1 MRKPILMAALLL
13 VCVSS
18 FAAKPPLDH
27 SVYDGWKSVSGL
39 TVQNDGDWARWTVA
53 PQEGDVVLHLYNV
66 KTGKTY
72 DVERASQAKISE
84 DGKKLVYRIA
94 PKFQET
100 RQAKIDKKKP
110 NEMPKDSI
118 GILDLTTGKVETWPM
133 VKAMKTGD
141 KVRDFVAFQ
150 EAEKPAPKDAK
161 DKKGP
166 KEGAPKPEGGERPAP
181 GAVPGGPGMPG
192 PGMPPPGMPG
202 AAPGGPAPGAPGTP
216 GAKSNDNLY
225 VLNIRTG
232 AIDTIACV
240 ESYIFSKEGDKIA
253 YITKPD
259 KKDSLHVR
267 GVFLYDP
274 ATKAT
279 TEVITGD
286 KAATFKTL
294 SFNDDASRLA
304 FFGTLDTAKD
314 AKKQLSLYLSE
325 GGAAKELVARDAK
338 CLPKG
343 WKLGD
348 ARAAEFRDGFLTFGT
363 CPIPREKDTTLVD
376 FEQPKLDIWVWNDE
390 YIQPVQ
396 KNNLRRDQARTYLA
410 KVNYDGSG
418 FVQLADDEIQN
429 VTIGDKN
436 KQDFLIVTTDKPY
449 RVQRSWS
456 YAAHNDI
463 YKLSLKDGS
472 RELIM
477 KDAPFSNLSTSPDGA
492 YAVAFHAKENNWYL
506 YSLASGEFKEL
517 TSQLG
522 VTFWNEEDDHPAD
535 PGAWGRAVWSEDS
548 KFFWIPDQYDLWQFD
563 PTGAVAPFRVTEG
576 KGRETKTT
584 YAYTN
589 PYFDTEARGPFGGAT
604 VKTGKPF
611 WFTTFNHTTKERGYA
626 MKDATRK
633 KAKLQKMVEGPYNFS
648 NLAVSAGKKGD
659 AYIYTRGNFED
670 GNNVWKTADN
680 FKTQQQMSD
689 INPQQREYNW
699 GTVELVS
706 WTSEDGKPLEGLL
719 FKPEN
724 FDPAKKYPVMIYFYE
739 KNSET
744 LYNSR
749 VPAPS
754 ASTINIPYFVS
765 NEYVVFVP
773 DLVYTDGHP
782 GQSCL
787 KCLMPGCDM
796 LCQYPWI
803 DGDNM
808 AIQGQS
814 WGGYQ
819 VAYLITQ
826 TNRFKAAGAGAP
838 VSNMTSAYGGIR
850 WESGIA
856 RTGQY
861 EEGQSRIGKDLWSG
875 FDLYVENSPL
885 FHVPNV
891 TTPVLIMHND
901 ADGAVPWWQGIEFYN
916 GLRRR
921 GKQAWLLQYND
932 EAHNLRERRNRK
944 DLSIRLS
951 QFFDHFLKGAPMPV
965 WMSKGVP
972 ATLKGIDLGYGY
984 EDEIPD
990 QVRNDVEEV
999 RNDENQ

>member
-1 MRKPILMAALLL
+1 MKKLLL
-13 VCVSS
+13 LATVLLVSVS
-18 FAAKPPLDH
+18 TFAAKPPLDH

-72 DVERASQAKISE
+72 DVERALGAKISE
-84 DGKKLVYRIA
+84 DGKKVVFRIV

-110 NEMPKDSI
+110 NEMPKDSL
-118 GILDLTTGKVETWPM
+118 GILDLATGRIERYPM
-133 VKAMKTGD
+133 VKNVRISD
-141 KVRDFVAFQ
+141 KLNSFVAFQ
-150 EAEKPAPKDAK
+150 DADKPAPKPEP
-161 DKKGP
+161 KKP
-166 KEGAPKPEGGERPAP
+166 AVKEGEKPAQAPEKKPEPKKPEP
-181 GAVPGGPGMPG
+181 
-192 PGMPPPGMPG
+192 
-202 AAPGGPAPGAPGTP
+202 
-216 GAKSNDNLY
+216 KDNLY
-225 VLNIRTG
+225 VMNINTL

-240 ESYIFSKEGDKIA
+240 ESFIVSKAGDKVA

-259 KKDSLHVR
+259 KKDSVNVR
-267 GVFLYDP
+267 GVFVYDP
-274 ATKAT
+274 ATRAK
-279 TEVITGD
+279 TEVLTGE
-286 KAATFKTL
+286 KEATFKSLT
-294 SFNDDASRLA
+294 FNEDADRLA
-304 FFGTLDTAKD
+304 FFATLDTAKD
-314 AKKQLSLYLSE
+314 AKKSLDLYLYD
-325 GGAAKELVARDAK
+325 GAKATKAVAHDASV
-338 CLPKG
+338 LPKG

-348 ARAAEFRDGFLTFGT
+348 ASTVSFHDNFVTFGT
-363 CPIPREKDTTLVD
+363 CPIPREKDTTLVE
-376 FEQPKLDIWVWNDE
+376 FEQPKLDIWVWNDD
-390 YIQPVQ
+390 YIQTVQ
-396 KNNLRRDQARTYLA
+396 KNNLRRDLAKTYLA

-418 FVQLADDEIQN
+418 FVQLADEQIPN
-429 VTIGDKN
+429 VNIGDKN
-436 KQDFLIVTTDKPY
+436 KQDYLIVTTDKPY

-456 YAAHNDI
+456 YEAHSDI
-463 YKLSLKDGS
+463 YKMSLKDGK
-472 RELIM
+472 RELIC
-477 KDAPFSNLSTSPDGA
+477 KDAQFSNLSISPDGA
-492 YAVAFHAKENNWYL
+492 YAVGFQTKENNWYL
-506 YSLASGEFKEL
+506 YTLATGEFKEL

-535 PGAWGRAVWSEDS
+535 PGAWGRALWSEDS

-584 YAYTN
+584 YNYTN
-589 PYFDTEARGPFGGAT
+589 PYSDPDARGPMAMLGAGGI
-604 VKTGKPF
+604 KTDKPA
-611 WFTTFNHTTKERGYA
+611 WFTTFNHVTKERGYA
-626 MKDATRK
+626 MKDITKK
-633 KAKLQKMVEGPYNFS
+633 KAKLQKIYEGPYSFNS
-648 NLAVSAGKKGD
+648 LSVSAGKK
-659 AYIYTRGNFED
+659 ANTYLYTRGNFED
-670 GNNVWKTADN
+670 GNNVWMTADN
-680 FKTQQQMSD
+680 FKTQKQMSD
-689 INPQQREYNW
+689 INPQQRDYNW

-706 WTSEDGKPLEGLL
+706 WTSADGKPLEGLL

-724 FDPAKKYPVMIYFYE
+724 FDPKKKYPVMIYFYE

-754 ASTINIPYFVS
+754 ASTVNIPYFVS
-765 NEYVVFVP
+765 NEYLVFVP

-787 KCLMPGCDM
+787 KCLMPGVDM
-796 LCQYPWI
+796 LCEYPWV

-861 EEGQSRIGKDLWSG
+861 EEGQSRIGKNLWDG

-916 GLRRR
+916 GLRRM
-921 GKQAWLLQYND
+921 GKQAWMLQYND

-951 QFFDHFLKGAPMPV
+951 QFFDHFLKGAPMPI

-972 ATLKGIDLGYGY
+972 ATLKGIEYGYGY
-984 EDEIPD
+984 DED
-990 QVRNDVEEV
+990 
-999 RNDENQ
+999 

>member
-1 MRKPILMAALLL
+1 MKKTILFAAALLVTL
-13 VCVSS
+13 SA

-27 SVYDGWKSVSGL
+27 SVYDNWKSVSGL
-39 TVQNDGDWARWTVA
+39 AVQNDGDWARWTVA
-53 PQEGDVVLHLYNV
+53 PQEGDVVLHLYNT
-66 KTGKTY
+66 KTGKIY
-72 DVERASQAKISE
+72 DIPRASQAKISE
-84 DGKKLVYRIA
+84 DGTKVFFRI
-94 PKFQET
+94 PPTFQET

-110 NEMPKDSI
+110 NETPKDSI
-118 GILDLTTGKVETWPM
+118 GILDLASGKIDKFPM
-133 VKAMKTGD
+133 IKGFKTGD
-141 KVRDFVAFQ
+141 KLTGFVAFQ
-150 EAEKPAPKDAK
+150 EAEKPAPKD
-161 DKKGP
+161 KKGP
-166 KEGAPKPEGGERPAP
+166 KEGKTGAPKPEGGERPEMPAP
-181 GAVPGGPGMPG
+181 GAMPG
-192 PGMPPPGMPG
+192 PGMPPP
-202 AAPGGPAPGAPGTP
+202 PGAPGAMPGGAPNP
-216 GAKSNDNLY
+216 GAGPAAKTDNLY
-225 VLNIRTG
+225 VLNIKTL

-240 ESYIFSKEGDKIA
+240 ESYIFSKEGNKIA

-259 KKDSLHVR
+259 KKDSVHVR
-267 GVFLYDP
+267 GVYVYDP

-279 TEVITGD
+279 TEVITGE

-294 SFNDDASRLA
+294 SFNDKADRLA

-314 AKKQLSLYLSE
+314 AKKTLDLYLYDGAKAVKAVAHD
-325 GGAAKELVARDAK
+325 GGK
-338 CLPKG
+338 LPKG

-348 ARAAEFRDGFLTFGT
+348 ARGAEFHDNFVTFGT

-396 KNNLRRDQARTYLA
+396 KNNLRREQGRTYLA
-410 KVNYDGSG
+410 KVNFDGSG
-418 FVQLADDEIQN
+418 FVQLADEDIQE
-429 VTIGDKN
+429 VRVGDKN
-436 KQDFLIVTTDKPY
+436 KQDWVIVTTDKPY

-456 YAAHNDI
+456 YEPHNDI
-463 YKLSLKDGS
+463 YKISLKDGK
-472 RELIM
+472 RELIL
-477 KDAPFSNLSTSPDGA
+477 KDAPYSNVSYSPDGA
-492 YAVAFHAKENNWYL
+492 YVVAFHPKENNWYL
-506 YSLASGEFKEL
+506 YTLATGEFKEL
-517 TSQLG
+517 TSKLG
-522 VTFWNEEDDHPAD
+522 VTFWDEEDDHPAD
-535 PGAWGRAVWSEDS
+535 PGAWGRAIWSEDS

-576 KGRETKTT
+576 VGRETKTT
-584 YAYTN
+584 YSYTN
-589 PYFDTEARGPFGGAT
+589 PYSDPDARGPMMGFGGGE
-604 VKTGKPF
+604 VKTGKPA
-611 WFTTFNHTTKERGYA
+611 WFSTFNHVTKEHGYA
-626 MKDATRK
+626 MKDLTKK
-633 KAKLQKMVEGPYNFS
+633 KAKLQKMVEGPWSFGS
-648 NLAVSAGKKGD
+648 LAVSAGKKGNS
-659 AYIYTRGNFED
+659 YIYTRGNFED
-670 GNNVWKTADN
+670 GNNVWMTRDN

-689 INPQQREYNW
+689 VNPQQRDYNW

-724 FDPAKKYPVMIYFYE
+724 FDPNKKYPVMIYFYE

-754 ASTINIPYFVS
+754 ASTVNIPYFVS
-765 NEYVVFVP
+765 NEYIVFVP

-787 KCLMPGCDM
+787 KCLMPGVDM
-796 LCQYPWI
+796 LCEYPWV

-819 VAYLITQ
+819 VAYLIGQ

-861 EEGQSRIGKDLWSG
+861 EEGQSRIGKNLWEG

-885 FHVPNV
+885 FFVPNV

-916 GLRRR
+916 GLRRM
-921 GKQAWLLQYND
+921 GKQAWMLQYND

-972 ATLKGIDLGYGY
+972 ATLKGIELGYGY
-984 EDEIPD
+984 EDETPD
-990 QVRNDVEEV
+990 QVGGDNE
-999 RNDENQ
+999 

>member
-1 MRKPILMAALLL
+1 MKKSILLAAALLVSL
-13 VCVSS
+13 SS

-27 SVYDGWKSVSGL
+27 SVYDGWKSVSRL
-39 TVQNDGDWARWTVA
+39 LVENDGDWAQWTVA
-53 PQEGDVVLHLYNV
+53 PQEGDLVLHLYNV

-72 DVERASQAKISE
+72 DIERATLAKISA
-84 DGKKLVYRIA
+84 DASKVVFRIA

-110 NEMPKDSI
+110 AEMPKDSL
-118 GILDLTTGKVETWPM
+118 GILDLATGKIEKYPLM
-133 VKAMKTGD
+133 KSFKTGETLGD
-141 KVRDFVAFQ
+141 YVAFQ
-150 EAEKPAPKDAK
+150 EAEKPAPKPDPK
-161 DKKGP
+161 DKKV
-166 KEGAPKPEGGERPAP
+166 KEGEKQEKDAKKTAPKS
-181 GAVPGGPGMPG
+181 
-192 PGMPPPGMPG
+192 
-202 AAPGGPAPGAPGTP
+202 T
-216 GAKSNDNLY
+216 KDNLY
-225 VLNIRTG
+225 VLNIKTL
-232 AIDTIACV
+232 AVDTLECV
-240 ESYIFSKEGDKIA
+240 ESYIVSKKGDCIA
-253 YITKPD
+253 YVTKPD
-259 KKDSLHVR
+259 KKDSVNVR
-267 GVFLYDP
+267 GVFLYNP
-274 ATKAT
+274 VTKAVS
-279 TEVITGD
+279 EVLTGE
-286 KAATFKTL
+286 KEATFKSL
-294 SFNDDASRLA
+294 VFNDEANRLA

-314 AKKQLSLYLSE
+314 AKKSLDLYLYE
-325 GGAAKELVARDAK
+325 GGAARKILSHDSPK
-338 CLPKG
+338 LPKG
-343 WKLGD
+343 WKIGD
-348 ARAAEFRDGFLTFGT
+348 QLAVDFYKDFLTLGT

-396 KNNLRRDQARTYLA
+396 KNNLRREQNRTYLA
-410 KVNYDGSG
+410 KVNFDGSG
-418 FVQLADDEIQN
+418 FVQLADEQIPNVSIDE
-429 VTIGDKN
+429 KN
-436 KQDFLIVTTDKPY
+436 TQDYVIVTTDKPY

-456 YAAHNDI
+456 YAAHNDV
-463 YKLSLKDGS
+463 YKLSLKDGK
-472 RELIM
+472 RELIC
-477 KDAPFSNLSTSPDGA
+477 KDAPFSSWAISPDGA
-492 YAVAFHAKENNWYL
+492 YAVAFHPKENNWYL
-506 YSLASGEFKEL
+506 YSLATGQFKEL

-535 PGAWGRAVWSEDS
+535 PGAWGRAMWSDDS
-548 KFFWIPDQYDLWQFD
+548 RFFWIPDQYDLWQFD

-576 KGRETKTT
+576 VGRETKTT
-584 YAYTN
+584 YNYTS
-589 PYFDTEARGPFGGAT
+589 PYYDPEARGPFGGGT
-604 VKTGKPF
+604 IKTDKPVY
-611 WFTTFNHTTKERGYA
+611 FTTFNHLTKEHGFA
-626 MKDATRK
+626 VKDFGKK
-633 KAKLQKMVEGPYNFS
+633 KAKLQKLYEGPYSFGNM
-648 NLAVSAGKKGD
+648 AVSAGKKGRTLL
-659 AYIYTRGNFED
+659 YTRGCFED

-689 INPQQREYNW
+689 INPQQRDYNW
-699 GTVELVS
+699 GTAELVS
-706 WTSEDGKPLEGLL
+706 WTSADGKPLEGLL

-724 FDPAKKYPVMIYFYE
+724 FDASRKYPVMIYFYE
-739 KNSET
+739 RNSET

-765 NEYVVFVP
+765 NGYLVFVP

-787 KCLMPGCDM
+787 KCLMPGVDM
-796 LCQYPWI
+796 LCQYPWV

-861 EEGQSRIGKDLWSG
+861 EEGQSRIGKNLWEG

-916 GLRRR
+916 GLRRL
-921 GKQAWLLQYND
+921 GKQAWMLQYND

-972 ATLKGIDLGYGY
+972 ATLKGIDYGYGY
-984 EDEIPD
+984 
-990 QVRNDVEEV
+990 
-999 RNDENQ
+999 DENE

>member
-1 MRKPILMAALLL
+1 MKKCILFASALV
-13 VCVSS
+13 VCLSA

-27 SVYDGWKSVSGL
+27 SVYDNWKNVGRLSVE
-39 TVQNDGDWARWTVA
+39 NDGDWAQWTVS
-53 PQEGDVVLHLYNV
+53 PQEGDAVLHLYNT

-72 DVERASQAKISE
+72 DLDRASGARISK
-84 DGKKLVYRIA
+84 DGRKVVYRIA

-110 NEMPKDSI
+110 NEMPKDSL
-118 GILDLTTGKVETWPM
+118 GILDLVTGKIEKYPLL
-133 VKAMKTGD
+133 KGFKTG
-141 KVRDFVAFQ
+141 KTLGGFVAYQ
-150 EAEKPAPKDAK
+150 EAEKPAPKPA
-161 DKKGP
+161 P
-166 KEGAPKPEGGERPAP
+166 KEKKAPKDSTEIPAPKPAP
-181 GAVPGGPGMPG
+181 
-192 PGMPPPGMPG
+192 
-202 AAPGGPAPGAPGTP
+202 T
-216 GAKSNDNLY
+216 KDNLY
-225 VLNIRTG
+225 VVDINALTV
-232 AIDTIACV
+232 DTIACV
-240 ESYIFSKEGDKIA
+240 ESYIVSDDGKRLA
-253 YITKPD
+253 YITKPE

-274 ATKAT
+274 AARTT
-279 TEVITGD
+279 TEVLTGE
-286 KAATFKTL
+286 KEATFKTL
-294 SFNDDASRLA
+294 SFNEDGDRLA
-304 FFGTLDTAKD
+304 FFATLDTAKD
-314 AKKQLSLYLSE
+314 AKKSLDLYLYD
-325 GGAAKELVARDAK
+325 GVKAFQAVAHDANV
-338 CLPKG
+338 LPKG

-348 ARAAEFRDGFLTFGT
+348 ARAADFHDGYVTFGT
-363 CPIPREKDTTLVD
+363 CPIPREKDTTLVE

-396 KNNLRRDQARTYLA
+396 KNNLRREQGRTYLA

-418 FVQLADDEIQN
+418 FVQLADEDIPS
-429 VTIGDKN
+429 VSIGEKN
-436 KQDFLIVTTDKPY
+436 KQDYVIATTDKPY

-456 YAAHNDI
+456 YAAHSDI
-463 YKLSLKDGS
+463 YKVSLKDGS
-472 RELIM
+472 RELIL
-477 KDAPFSNLSTSPDGA
+477 KDAPYSNLAISPDGA
-492 YAVAFHAKENNWYL
+492 YAVGFHMKENNWYL
-506 YSLASGEFKEL
+506 YTLATGSFREL
-517 TSQLG
+517 TSELG
-522 VTFWNEEDDHPAD
+522 VTFWDEEDDHPSD
-535 PGAWGRAVWSEDS
+535 PGSWGRALWSEDS

-584 YAYTN
+584 YNYEN
-589 PYFDTEARGPFGGAT
+589 PYYDPDARPMAGPQI
-604 VKTGKPF
+604 KTDKPVF
-611 WFTTFNHTTKERGYA
+611 FSTFNHVTKENGFA
-626 MKDATRK
+626 LKDLGKK
-633 KAKLQKMVEGPYNFS
+633 KAKLQKLVEGPYTYG
-648 NLAVSAGKKGD
+648 NLAVSAGKKGNTL
-659 AYIYTRGNFED
+659 IYTRGNYED
-670 GNNVWKTADN
+670 GNNVWMTRDN

-689 INPQQREYNW
+689 INPQQRDYNW

-724 FDPAKKYPVMIYFYE
+724 FDPTKKYPVMIYFYE

-754 ASTINIPYFVS
+754 ASTVNIPYFVS
-765 NEYVVFVP
+765 NEYIVFVP

-787 KCLMPGCDM
+787 KCLMPGVDM
-796 LCQYPWI
+796 LCEYPWV

-861 EEGQSRIGKDLWSG
+861 EEGQSRIGKDLWDG

-916 GLRRR
+916 GLRRL
-921 GKQAWLLQYND
+921 GKQAWMLQYND

-984 EDEIPD
+984 EEA
-990 QVRNDVEEV
+990 E
-999 RNDENQ
+999 

>member
-1 MRKPILMAALLL
+1 MKKNLLMAFALFVTL
-13 VCVSS
+13 SA

-27 SVYDGWKSVSGL
+27 SVYDGWKSVSRL
-39 TVQNDGDWARWTVA
+39 VVENDGDWAQWTVA
-53 PQEGDVVLHLYNV
+53 PQEGDIVLHLYNV

-72 DVERASQAKISE
+72 DIERASQAKIT
-84 DGKKLVYRIA
+84 DDAKKLVFLIS
-94 PKFQET
+94 PKYQET
-100 RQAKIDKKKP
+100 RQARIDKKKP
-110 NEMPKDSI
+110 NEMPKDSL
-118 GILDLTTGKVETWPM
+118 GILDLASGKIEKYPMIKNHKMGETG
-133 VKAMKTGD
+133 GIY
-141 KVRDFVAFQ
+141 VAFQ
-150 EAEKPAPKDAK
+150 EEEKPAAK
-161 DKKGP
+161 ADP
-166 KEGAPKPEGGERPAP
+166 KEKEEGKDEKKAEAKP
-181 GAVPGGPGMPG
+181 
-192 PGMPPPGMPG
+192 
-202 AAPGGPAPGAPGTP
+202 
-216 GAKSNDNLY
+216 AKDNLY
-225 VLNIRTG
+225 VLNIRTLEM
-232 AIDTIACV
+232 DTLACV
-240 ESYIFSKEGDKIA
+240 ESYIVSKKGDCIA

-259 KKDSLHVR
+259 KKDSVNVR
-267 GVFLYDP
+267 GVYLYNP
-274 ATKAT
+274 ATKAVS
-279 TEVITGD
+279 EVITGE
-286 KAATFKTL
+286 KEATFKGL
-294 SFNDDASRLA
+294 VFSDEADRLA
-304 FFGTLDTAKD
+304 FFATLDTAKD
-314 AKKQLSLYLSE
+314 AKKNLDLWLYD
-325 GGAAKELVARDAK
+325 GKARKLIDHASSV
-338 CLPKG
+338 LPKG
-343 WKLGD
+343 WKIGD
-348 ARAAEFRDGFLTFGT
+348 NRNVEFHKNFLMLGT
-363 CPIPREKDTTLVD
+363 CPIPREKDTTLVE
-376 FEQPKLDIWVWNDE
+376 FEQAKLDIWVWNDD

-396 KNNLRRDQARTYLA
+396 KNNLRRDLAKTYTA

-418 FVQLADDEIQN
+418 FAQLADETIPK
-429 VTIGDKN
+429 VTVGEKN
-436 KQDFLIVTTDKPY
+436 MQDYLLVTSDKPY
-449 RVQRSWS
+449 RVQRSWNNEP
-456 YAAHNDI
+456 HNDL

-472 RELIM
+472 RELLA
-477 KDAPFSNLSTSPDGA
+477 KDVLYSNLSVSPDGA
-492 YAVAFHAKENNWYL
+492 YAVAFHPKENNWYL
-506 YSLASGEFKEL
+506 YTLATDEFREL

-535 PGAWGRAVWSEDS
+535 PGAWGRAMWSDDS

-563 PTGAVAPFRVTEG
+563 PTGAVAPFTVTEG
-576 KGRETKTT
+576 IGRQTKTT
-584 YAYTN
+584 YNYTN
-589 PYFDTEARGPFGGAT
+589 PYYDTEVRGMFGGGT
-604 VKTGKPF
+604 VKAEKPVF
-611 WFTTFNHTTKERGYA
+611 FTTFNHVTKEHGYA
-626 MKDATRK
+626 VKDLNKK
-633 KAKLQKMVEGPYNFS
+633 KAKLQKLYEGPYSFAS
-648 NLAVSAGKKGD
+648 LSVSEGKKGNTLL
-659 AYIYTRGNFED
+659 YTRGNFED
-670 GNNVWKTADN
+670 GTNVWMTADN
-680 FKTQQQMSD
+680 FKTQRQMSD
-689 INPQQREYNW
+689 INPQQRDYNW

-724 FDPAKKYPVMIYFYE
+724 FDPKKKYPMMIYFYE
-739 KNSET
+739 RNSET
-744 LYNSR
+744 LFNSR

-765 NEYVVFVP
+765 NEYLVFVP

-787 KCLMPGCDM
+787 KCLMPGVDM
-796 LCQYPWI
+796 LCQYPWV

-826 TNRFKAAGAGAP
+826 TNRFKAAGSGAP

-861 EEGQSRIGKDLWSG
+861 EQGQSRIGKDLWSG

-916 GLRRR
+916 GLRRC

-972 ATLKGIDLGYGY
+972 ATLKGIDYGFGY
-984 EDEIPD
+984 ENE
-990 QVRNDVEEV
+990 
-999 RNDENQ
+999 

>member
-1 MRKPILMAALLL
+1 MKKTILFAAALLL
-13 VCVSS
+13 TLSA

-27 SVYDGWKSVSGL
+27 SVYDAWKSVSGL
-39 TVQNDGDWARWTVA
+39 SVQNDGDWARWTVA
-53 PQEGDVVLHLYNV
+53 PQEGDLVLHLYNV

-72 DVERASQAKISE
+72 DLERATGARISE
-84 DGKKLVYRIA
+84 DGKKLVYRIT

-118 GILDLTTGKVETWPM
+118 GVLDLASGKIDKFPM
-133 VKAMKTGD
+133 VKGFKTGD
-141 KVRDFVAFQ
+141 KLTGFVAFQ
-150 EAEKPAPKDAK
+150 EAEKPAPKPD
-161 DKKGP
+161 P
-166 KEGAPKPEGGERPAP
+166 KEKKAPAKPGEKPEKLEKPD
-181 GAVPGGPGMPG
+181 
-192 PGMPPPGMPG
+192 
-202 AAPGGPAPGAPGTP
+202 
-216 GAKSNDNLY
+216 KSEKPEKPTKDNLY
-225 VLNIRTG
+225 ILNIYTN
-232 AIDTIACV
+232 AIDTIECV
-240 ESYIFSKEGDKIA
+240 ESYIVSKEGNKVA

-259 KKDSLHVR
+259 KKDSVHVR
-267 GVFLYDP
+267 GVFVYDP

-279 TEVITGD
+279 AEVITGE

-294 SFNDDASRLA
+294 SFSEKADRLA

-314 AKKQLSLYLSE
+314 AKKTLDLYLYDGAKAVKAVAHD
-325 GGAAKELVARDAK
+325 GGK
-338 CLPKG
+338 LPKG

-348 ARAAEFRDGFLTFGT
+348 ARGAEFHDSFVTFGT

-396 KNNLRRDQARTYLA
+396 KNNLRREQSRTYLA
-410 KVNYDGSG
+410 KVNFDGSG
-418 FVQLADDEIQN
+418 FVQLADENIQD
-429 VTIGDKN
+429 VRIGDKN
-436 KQDFLIVTTDKPY
+436 KQEWVIVTTDKPY

-463 YKLSLKDGS
+463 YKLSLKDGK
-472 RELIM
+472 RELIL
-477 KDAPFSNLSTSPDGA
+477 KDAPYSNVSISPDGA
-492 YAVAFHAKENNWYL
+492 YAAAFHPKENNWYL
-506 YSLASGEFKEL
+506 FTLATGEFKEL

-535 PGAWGRAVWSEDS
+535 PGAWGRAIWSEDS

-589 PYFDTEARGPFGGAT
+589 PYSDPEARGPMGFGAAE
-604 VKTGKPF
+604 VKTGKPA
-611 WFTTFNHTTKERGYA
+611 WFSTFNHVTKERGYA
-626 MKDATRK
+626 MKDLTK
-633 KAKLQKMVEGPYNFS
+633 KKTKLQKMVEGPWSFGS
-648 NLAVSAGKKGD
+648 LAVSAGKKGNT
-659 AYIYTRGNFED
+659 YIYTRGNFED
-670 GNNVWKTADN
+670 GNNVWMTRDN

-699 GTVELVS
+699 GTVELVN

-754 ASTINIPYFVS
+754 ASTVNIPYFVS
-765 NEYVVFVP
+765 NEYIVFVP

-787 KCLMPGCDM
+787 KCLMPGVDM
-796 LCQYPWI
+796 LCEYPWV

-819 VAYLITQ
+819 VAYLIGQ

-861 EEGQSRIGKDLWSG
+861 EEGQSRIGKNLWDG

-885 FHVPNV
+885 FFVPNV

-916 GLRRR
+916 GLRRM

-972 ATLKGIDLGYGY
+972 ATLKGIELGYGY
-984 EDEIPD
+984 EDE
-990 QVRNDVEEV
+990 Q
-999 RNDENQ
+999 

>member
-1 MRKPILMAALLL
+1 MMAAVL
-13 VCVSS
+13 VTISA

-27 SVYDGWKSVSGL
+27 SVYDGWKSVSRL
-39 TVQNDGDWARWTVA
+39 VVENDGDWAQWTVA
-53 PQEGDVVLHLYNV
+53 PQEGDLVLHLYNV

-72 DVERASQAKISE
+72 NIERASQAKLSK
-84 DGKKLVYRIA
+84 DATKVVFKIA

-110 NEMPKDSI
+110 AEMPKDSL
-118 GILDLTTGKVETWPM
+118 GILDLVTGKIEKFPLL
-133 VKAMKTGD
+133 KGFKTGEKTLGD
-141 KVRDFVAFQ
+141 YIAFQ
-150 EAEKPAPKDAK
+150 EAEKPAPK

-166 KEGAPKPEGGERPAP
+166 KEGAPKPEGGEKPEVPEVPA
-181 GAVPGGPGMPG
+181 AGMPG
-192 PGMPPPGMPG
+192 PGMPPP
-202 AAPGGPAPGAPGTP
+202 PGAPGSPGP
-216 GAKSNDNLY
+216 GAPAPGGKTASDNLY
-225 VLNIRTG
+225 VMNIKTL
-232 AIDTIACV
+232 AVDTIACV
-240 ESYIFSKEGDKIA
+240 ESYIVSKDGDRIA

-259 KKDSLHVR
+259 KKDSVHVR

-274 ATKAT
+274 AAKAAK
-279 TEVITGD
+279 EVLTGE
-286 KAATFKTL
+286 KAATFKGL
-294 SFNDDASRLA
+294 SFNDEGSRLA

-314 AKKQLSLYLSE
+314 AKKNLDLYLSD
-325 GGAAKELVARDAK
+325 GAAARKILAHDASV
-338 CLPKG
+338 LPKG

-348 ARAAEFRDGFLTFGT
+348 KRAVEFHKDYLTLGT
-363 CPIPREKDTTLVD
+363 CPIPREKDTTLVE
-376 FEQPKLDIWVWNDE
+376 FEQPKLDIWVWNDD

-396 KNNLRRDQARTYLA
+396 KNNLRREQDRTYLA
-410 KVNYDGSG
+410 KINYDGSG
-418 FVQLADDEIQN
+418 FVQLADEQIPEIRIDE
-429 VTIGDKN
+429 KN
-436 KQDFLIVTTDKPY
+436 AQDYLLVTTDKPY

-472 RELIM
+472 RQLVL
-477 KDAPFSNLSTSPDGA
+477 KDASFSNLSVSPDGA
-492 YAVAFHAKENNWYL
+492 YAVAFQTKENNWYL
-506 YSLASGEFKEL
+506 YTLATGEFRDL

-535 PGAWGRAVWSEDS
+535 PGAWGRAQWSEDS
-548 KFFWIPDQYDLWQFD
+548 KFCWIPDQYDIWQFD

-584 YAYTN
+584 YNYIN
-589 PYFDTEARGPFGGAT
+589 PYYDPEARGPFGGSGI
-604 VKTGKPF
+604 KTGKPVYF
-611 WFTTFNHTTKERGYA
+611 STFNHVTKEHGFA
-626 MKDATRK
+626 VKDLQKK
-633 KAKLQKMVEGPYNFS
+633 KAKLQVLFEGPYSFGTPV
-648 NLAVSAGKKGD
+648 LSAGKKGNTML
-659 AYIYTRGNFED
+659 YTRGNFED
-670 GNNVWKTADN
+670 GNNVWLTADN
-680 FKTQQQMSD
+680 FKTQKQMSD
-689 INPQQREYNW
+689 INPQQRDYNW

-706 WTSEDGKPLEGLL
+706 WTSQDGKPLEGLL
-719 FKPEN
+719 FKPEDFN
-724 FDPAKKYPVMIYFYE
+724 PAKKYPVMIYFYE

-754 ASTINIPYFVS
+754 ASTVNIPYFVS
-765 NEYVVFVP
+765 NGYIVFVP

-796 LCQYPWI
+796 LCEYPWV

-916 GLRRR
+916 GLRRC

-972 ATLKGIDLGYGY
+972 ATLKGIDLGYEY
-984 EDEIPD
+984 
-990 QVRNDVEEV
+990 
-999 RNDENQ
+999 DENE

>member
-1 MRKPILMAALLL
+1 MKKNLLMAFALFVTL
-13 VCVSS
+13 SA
-18 FAAKPPLDH
+18 FASKPPLDH
-27 SVYDGWKSVSGL
+27 SVYDGWKSVSRLVVENNGE
-39 TVQNDGDWARWTVA
+39 WAQWTVA

-72 DVERASQAKISE
+72 DIERASQAKISA
-84 DGKKLVYRIA
+84 DASKVVFRIA
-94 PKFQET
+94 PKYQET
-100 RQAKIDKKKP
+100 RQARIDKKKP
-110 NEMPKDSI
+110 NEMPKDTL
-118 GILDLTTGKVETWPM
+118 GILDLSTGKIEKYPLM
-133 VKAMKTGD
+133 KNFKTGETLGEY
-141 KVRDFVAFQ
+141 VAFQ
-150 EAEKPAPKDAK
+150 EADKPAAK
-161 DKKGP
+161 PDP
-166 KEGAPKPEGGERPAP
+166 KEKKEQEKAPEAKP
-181 GAVPGGPGMPG
+181 
-192 PGMPPPGMPG
+192 
-202 AAPGGPAPGAPGTP
+202 T
-216 GAKSNDNLY
+216 KDNLY
-225 VLNIRTG
+225 VLNIKTL
-232 AIDTIACV
+232 AVDTLACV
-240 ESYIFSKEGDKIA
+240 ESYIFSKKGDRIA
-253 YITKPD
+253 YITKPE
-259 KKDSLHVR
+259 KKDSLNVR

-274 ATKAT
+274 AAKAVN
-279 TEVITGD
+279 EVLKGE
-286 KAATFKTL
+286 KEATFKGL
-294 SFNDDASRLA
+294 VFNEEADRLA
-304 FFGTLDTAKD
+304 FFATLDTAKD
-314 AKKQLSLYLSE
+314 AKKNLDLWMYD
-325 GGAAKELVARDAK
+325 GTARKLIDHTSSV
-338 CLPKG
+338 LPKG
-343 WKLGD
+343 WKIGD
-348 ARAAEFRDGFLTFGT
+348 NRNVEFHKNFLLLGT
-363 CPIPREKDTTLVD
+363 CPIPREKDTTLVE
-376 FEQPKLDIWVWNDE
+376 FEQPKLDIWVWNDD
-390 YIQPVQ
+390 YIQTVQ
-396 KNNLRRDQARTYLA
+396 KNNLRRDLAKTYTA

-418 FVQLADDEIQN
+418 FAQLADEQIPN
-429 VTIGDKN
+429 VTVGEKN
-436 KQDFLIVTTDKPY
+436 MQDYLLVTSDKPY

-456 YAAHNDI
+456 YESHNDL

-472 RELIM
+472 RELIA
-477 KDAPFSNLSTSPDGA
+477 KDVLYSNLSVSPDGA
-492 YAVAFHAKENNWYL
+492 YAVAFQPKENNWYL
-506 YSLASGEFKEL
+506 YTLATGEFREL

-535 PGAWGRAVWSEDS
+535 PGAWGRAQWSEDS

-576 KGRETKTT
+576 VGRETKTT
-584 YAYTN
+584 YSYTN
-589 PYFDTEARGPFGGAT
+589 PYNEPDIRSMFGGA
-604 VKTGKPF
+604 VKTDKPVYF
-611 WFTTFNHTTKERGYA
+611 STFNHVTKQRGYA
-626 MKDATRK
+626 VKDLSKK
-633 KAKLQKMVEGPYNFS
+633 KAKLERLYEGPYSFGS
-648 NLAVSAGKKGD
+648 LAISEGKKGNTLL
-659 AYIYTRGNFED
+659 YTRGNFED
-670 GNNVWKTADN
+670 GTNVWMTSDN
-680 FKTQQQMSD
+680 FKTQRQMSD

-699 GTVELVS
+699 GTVELVN

-724 FDPAKKYPVMIYFYE
+724 FDPKKKYPMMIYFYE
-739 KNSET
+739 RNSET

-765 NEYVVFVP
+765 NEYLVFVP

-787 KCLMPGCDM
+787 KCLMPGVDM
-796 LCQYPWI
+796 LCRNPWV

-861 EEGQSRIGKDLWSG
+861 EEGQSRIGQDLWKG

-916 GLRRR
+916 GLRRC
-921 GKQAWLLQYND
+921 GKQAWMLQYND

-972 ATLKGIDLGYGY
+972 ATLKGIDYGYGY
-984 EDEIPD
+984 ENE
-990 QVRNDVEEV
+990 
-999 RNDENQ
+999 

>member
-1 MRKPILMAALLL
+1 MKKSILLLAALLVTL
-13 VCVSS
+13 SA

-27 SVYDGWKSVSGL
+27 SVYDGWKSVSRL
-39 TVQNDGDWARWTVA
+39 LVENDGDWAQWTVA
-53 PQEGDVVLHLYNV
+53 PQEGDLVLHLYNV

-72 DVERASQAKISE
+72 DIERASQAKLSA
-84 DGKKLVYRIA
+84 DASKVVFKIA

-110 NEMPKDSI
+110 NEMPKDTL
-118 GILDLTTGKVETWPM
+118 GILDLATGKIEKYPM
-133 VKAMKTGD
+133 LKSFKVGKDLGD
-141 KVRDFVAFQ
+141 YVAFQ
-150 EAEKPAPKDAK
+150 EAEKPAPKPEPKAEKKPAK
-161 DKKGP
+161 
-166 KEGAPKPEGGERPAP
+166 KPEP
-181 GAVPGGPGMPG
+181 
-192 PGMPPPGMPG
+192 
-202 AAPGGPAPGAPGTP
+202 
-216 GAKSNDNLY
+216 KDNLY
-225 VLNIRTG
+225 VLNIKTL
-232 AIDTIACV
+232 AVDTIACV
-240 ESYIFSKEGDKIA
+240 ESFAVADKGDRIA

-259 KKDSLHVR
+259 KKDSVNVR
-267 GVFLYDP
+267 GVFLYNP
-274 ATKAT
+274 VTKST
-279 TEVITGD
+279 TELLKGE
-286 KAATFKTL
+286 KEATFKTL
-294 SFNDDASRLA
+294 AFNKEGDRLA

-314 AKKQLSLYLSE
+314 AKKNLDLYAWDGVSVKKVLAHDS
-325 GGAAKELVARDAK
+325 AK
-338 CLPKG
+338 LPKG
-343 WKLGD
+343 WKIGD
-348 ARAAEFRDGFLTFGT
+348 QRAVDFHDGYMTLGT
-363 CPIPREKDTTLVD
+363 CPIPREKDTTLVE

-396 KNNLRRDQARTYLA
+396 KLNLRRDQNRTYLA
-410 KVNYDGSG
+410 KVDYDGRN
-418 FVQLADDEIQN
+418 FVQLADEDIPNVMIDE
-429 VTIGDKN
+429 KN
-436 KQDFLIVTTDKPY
+436 HQDYLIVTTDKPY

-456 YAAHNDI
+456 YEAHSDI

-472 RELIM
+472 RQLLF
-477 KDAPFSNLSTSPDGA
+477 KDAQFSNLSVSPDGA
-492 YAVAFHAKENNWYL
+492 YAVGFQTKENNWYL
-506 YSLASGEFKEL
+506 LTLATGELKEL

-535 PGAWGRAVWSEDS
+535 PGAWGRAMWSEDS

-576 KGRETKTT
+576 KGREAKTT
-584 YAYTN
+584 YNYAS
-589 PYFDTEARGPFGGAT
+589 PYYDPDARGPFGGGT
-604 VKTGKPF
+604 IKTDKPVY
-611 WFTTFNHTTKERGYA
+611 FTTFNHVTKEHGYA
-626 MKDATRK
+626 VKDLNKK
-633 KAKLQKMVEGPYNFS
+633 KAKLQKLYEGPYSFN
-648 NLAVSAGKKGD
+648 NLAVSAGKKGNTLL
-659 AYIYTRGNFED
+659 YTRGNFED

-689 INPQQREYNW
+689 INPQQRDYNW
-699 GTVELVS
+699 GTVELVN
-706 WTSEDGKPLEGLL
+706 WTSQDGKPLEGLL
-719 FKPEN
+719 FKPED

-754 ASTINIPYFVS
+754 ASTVNIPYFVS
-765 NEYVVFVP
+765 NGYLVFVP

-796 LCQYPWI
+796 LCEYPWV

-916 GLRRR
+916 GLRRC

-972 ATLKGIDLGYGY
+972 ATLKGIDYGYGY
-984 EDEIPD
+984 DED
-990 QVRNDVEEV
+990 
-999 RNDENQ
+999 

>member
-1 MRKPILMAALLL
+1 MKKILSLTIALM
-13 VCVSS
+13 VTFSA

-27 SVYDGWKSVSGL
+27 SVYDNWKSVSGL
-39 TVQNDGDWARWTVA
+39 SVQNDGEWARWTVA
-53 PQEGDVVLHLYNV
+53 PQEGDLVLHLYNT

-72 DVERASQAKISE
+72 DIERASQAKISE
-84 DGKKLVYRIA
+84 DGKILVYKIA

-110 NEMPKDSI
+110 NEMPKDSL
-118 GILDLTTGKVETWPM
+118 GILDLATGKIDKYPM
-133 VKAMKTGD
+133 VKAFKTGD
-141 KVRDFVAFQ
+141 KLNGFVAFQ
-150 EAEKPAPKDAK
+150 EAEKPAPKPD
-161 DKKGP
+161 P
-166 KEGAPKPEGGERPAP
+166 KEKKAPPKPGEKPEP
-181 GAVPGGPGMPG
+181 PVKPDEDGLQG
-192 PGMPPPGMPG
+192 PPPGMPG
-202 AAPGGPAPGAPGTP
+202 APSAPAGGT
-216 GAKSNDNLY
+216 KENLY
-225 VLNIRTG
+225 VLNINTLT
-232 AIDTIACV
+232 IDTIACV
-240 ESYIFSKEGDKIA
+240 ESYIVSKEGNKIA

-259 KKDSLHVR
+259 KKDSVNVR
-267 GVFLYDP
+267 GVFVYDP

-279 TEVITGD
+279 TEVLTGE

-294 SFNDDASRLA
+294 TFNDEATRLA
-304 FFGTLDTAKD
+304 FFATLDTAKD
-314 AKKQLSLYLSE
+314 AKKNLDLYLYD
-325 GGAAKELVARDAK
+325 GAKASKAVAHDGSV
-338 CLPKG
+338 LPRG

-348 ARAAEFRDGFLTFGT
+348 AAAVRFFDDFVTFGT
-363 CPIPREKDTTLVD
+363 CPIPREKDTTLVE
-376 FEQPKLDIWVWNDE
+376 FEQPKLDIWKWDDD
-390 YIQPVQ
+390 YIQTVQ
-396 KNNLRRDQARTYLA
+396 KNNLRRDLAKTYLA

-418 FVQLADDEIQN
+418 FVQLADEQIPN
-429 VTIGDKN
+429 VAIGDKN
-436 KQDFLIVTTDKPY
+436 KQDYLLVTTDKPY

-456 YAAHNDI
+456 YEAHNDI

-472 RELIM
+472 RELVL
-477 KDAPFSNLSTSPDGA
+477 KDAQFSNLALSPDGA
-492 YAVAFHAKENNWYL
+492 YAVAFQTKENNWYL
-506 YSLASGEFKEL
+506 YTLATGEFKEL

-576 KGRETKTT
+576 TGRATQTT
-584 YAYTN
+584 YAYAN
-589 PYFDTEARGPFGGAT
+589 PYFDPDARGPMGFGGGE
-604 VKTGKPF
+604 VKAGKPA
-611 WFTTFNHTTKERGYA
+611 WFTTFNHVTKERGFA
-626 MKDATRK
+626 MKDITKK
-633 KAKLQKMVEGPYNFS
+633 KAKLTRMVEGPYNYAG
-648 NLAVSAGKKGD
+648 LAVSAGKKGNTL
-659 AYIYTRGNFED
+659 IYTRGNFED
-670 GNNVWKTADN
+670 GNNVWLTRDN

-706 WTSEDGKPLEGLL
+706 WKSEDGKPLEGLL

-765 NEYVVFVP
+765 NEYIVFVP

-796 LCQYPWI
+796 LCEYPWI

-916 GLRRR
+916 GLRRM

-972 ATLKGIDLGYGY
+972 ATLKGIDLGYEY
-984 EDEIPD
+984 ETPD
-990 QVRNDVEEV
+990 QVGG
-999 RNDENQ
+999 DE

>member
-1 MRKPILMAALLL
+1 MKKTILFAAAML
-13 VCVSS
+13 VTLSA

-27 SVYDGWKSVSGL
+27 SVYDAWKSVSGL
-39 TVQNDGDWARWTVA
+39 SVQNDGDWARWTVA
-53 PQEGDVVLHLYNV
+53 PQEGDLVLHLYNV

-72 DVERASQAKISE
+72 DLERATGARISE
-84 DGKKLVYRIA
+84 DGKKLVYRIT

-110 NEMPKDSI
+110 NEMPKDSL
-118 GILDLTTGKVETWPM
+118 GVLDLASGKIDKFPM
-133 VKAMKTGD
+133 VKGFKTGD
-141 KVRDFVAFQ
+141 KLTGFVAFQ
-150 EAEKPAPKDAK
+150 EAEKPAPKPD
-161 DKKGP
+161 P
-166 KEGAPKPEGGERPAP
+166 KEKKAPEKSGEKPEKPEKPEKSEKPEKPAPKP
-181 GAVPGGPGMPG
+181 
-192 PGMPPPGMPG
+192 
-202 AAPGGPAPGAPGTP
+202 T
-216 GAKSNDNLY
+216 KDNLY
-225 VLNIRTG
+225 ILNIYTN
-232 AIDTIACV
+232 AIDTIECV
-240 ESYIFSKEGDKIA
+240 ESFIVSKEGNKVA

-259 KKDSLHVR
+259 KKDSVHVR
-267 GVFLYDP
+267 GVFVYDP

-279 TEVITGD
+279 TEVMTGE
-286 KAATFKTL
+286 KAATFKSL
-294 SFNDDASRLA
+294 SFNDKADRLA
-304 FFGTLDTAKD
+304 FFATLDTAKD
-314 AKKQLSLYLSE
+314 AKKTLDLYLYDGAKAVKAVAHD
-325 GGAAKELVARDAK
+325 GGV
-338 CLPKG
+338 LPKG

-348 ARAAEFRDGFLTFGT
+348 ARGAEFHDGFVTFGT

-396 KNNLRRDQARTYLA
+396 KNNLRREQSRTYLA
-410 KVNYDGSG
+410 KVNFDGSG
-418 FVQLADDEIQN
+418 FVQLADEVIQN
-429 VTIGDKN
+429 VAVGDKN
-436 KQDFLIVTTDKPY
+436 KQDYLIVTTDKPY

-472 RELIM
+472 RELIC
-477 KDAPFSNLSTSPDGA
+477 KDAPFSNLSISPDGA
-492 YAVAFHAKENNWYL
+492 YAVGFHSKENNWYL
-506 YSLASGEFKEL
+506 YTLATGEFKEL
-517 TSQLG
+517 TSRLG

-535 PGAWGRAVWSEDS
+535 PGAWGRAIWAEDA

-576 KGRETKTT
+576 KGRETRTT
-584 YAYTN
+584 YNYAN
-589 PYFDTEARGPFGGAT
+589 PYSDPEARGPMGFGAAE
-604 VKTGKPF
+604 VKTGKPA
-611 WFTTFNHTTKERGYA
+611 WFTTFNHVTKERGYA
-626 MKDATRK
+626 MKDITKK

-648 NLAVSAGKKGD
+648 GLAVSAGKKGN

-670 GNNVWKTADN
+670 GNNVWMTRDN

-689 INPQQREYNW
+689 INPQQRDFNW

-765 NEYVVFVP
+765 NEYIVFVP

-796 LCQYPWI
+796 LCEFPWV

-819 VAYLITQ
+819 VAYLIGQ

-861 EEGQSRIGKDLWSG
+861 EEGQSRIGKNLWDG

-885 FHVPNV
+885 FFVPNV

-916 GLRRR
+916 GLRRM
-921 GKQAWLLQYND
+921 GKQAWMLQYND

-972 ATLKGIDLGYGY
+972 ATLKGIELGYGY
-984 EDEIPD
+984 EDE
-990 QVRNDVEEV
+990 Q
-999 RNDENQ
+999 

>member
-1 MRKPILMAALLL
+1 MKKTFLLAAALLVS
-13 VCVSS
+13 VCS

-53 PQEGDVVLHLYNV
+53 PQEGDIVLHLYNV

-72 DVERASQAKISE
+72 DIERASQAKISE
-84 DGKKLVYRIA
+84 DGTKVVFKIA

-110 NEMPKDSI
+110 NETPKDTL
-118 GILDLTTGKVETWPM
+118 GILDLATGKIEKYPFL
-133 VKAMKTGD
+133 KSFKLGD
-141 KVRDFVAFQ
+141 KLGDYVAYQ
-150 EAEKPAPKDAK
+150 EAEKPAPKD
-161 DKKGP
+161 KKKSEKGQP
-166 KEGAPKPEGGERPAP
+166 KEGEKPEGAPEKPEMQGPPA
-181 GAVPGGPGMPG
+181 GMPG
-192 PGMPPPGMPG
+192 PGMPPP
-202 AAPGGPAPGAPGTP
+202 PGGPGAPGMP
-216 GAKSNDNLY
+216 GRPDGAGPDANATKENLY
-225 VLNIRTG
+225 VLNTKTL
-232 AIDTIACV
+232 AVDTIPCV
-240 ESYIFSKEGDKIA
+240 ESFIVSKEGDRIA

-259 KKDSLHVR
+259 KKDSVNVR
-267 GVFLYDP
+267 GVFVYDP
-274 ATKAT
+274 ATRNKT
-279 TEVITGD
+279 DVLTGE
-286 KAATFKTL
+286 KQATFKGL
-294 SFNDDASRLA
+294 AFSDKADKLA
-304 FFGTLDTAKD
+304 FFATLDTAKD
-314 AKKQLSLYLSE
+314 TKKTLDLWLYNGSSAKKV
-325 GGAAKELVARDAK
+325 VAHDGKA
-338 CLPKG
+338 LPKG

-348 ARAAEFRDGFLTFGT
+348 AAAVRFFDDFVTFGT
-363 CPIPREKDTTLVD
+363 CPIPREKDTTLVE
-376 FEQPKLDIWVWNDE
+376 FEQPKLDIWKWDDD
-390 YIQPVQ
+390 YIQTVQ
-396 KNNLRRDQARTYLA
+396 KNNLRRDLAKTYLA
-410 KVNYDGSG
+410 KVNFDGSG
-418 FVQLADDEIQN
+418 FVQLADEEIPN
-429 VTIGDKN
+429 VVIGDKN
-436 KQDFLIVTTDKPY
+436 TQDYLVVTSDKPY

-472 RELIM
+472 RELIL
-477 KDAPFSNLSTSPDGA
+477 KDAPFSNLSVSPDGA
-492 YAVAFHAKENNWYL
+492 YAVAFHSKENNWYL
-506 YSLASGEFKEL
+506 YTLATGAFKDL

-522 VTFWNEEDDHPAD
+522 VTFWNEDDDHPAD
-535 PGAWGRAVWSEDS
+535 PGSWGRAVWSEDS
-548 KFFWIPDQYDLWQFD
+548 KFVWIPDQYDLWQFD

-576 KGRETKTT
+576 VGRETKTT
-584 YAYTN
+584 YNYTN
-589 PYFDTEARGPFGGAT
+589 PYFDPDARGPIGGFGGGDI
-604 VKTGKPF
+604 KTGKPA

-626 MKDATRK
+626 MKDLTRK
-633 KAKLQKMVEGPYNFS
+633 KAKLQKVYEGPYSFGS
-648 NLAVSAGKKGD
+648 LAVSKGKKGD
-659 AYIYTRGNFED
+659 ALLYTRGNFED
-670 GNNVWKTADN
+670 GNNVWMTRDN

-689 INPQQREYNW
+689 INPQQRDYNW

-706 WTSEDGKPLEGLL
+706 WKSEDGKPLEGLL

-724 FDPAKKYPVMIYFYE
+724 FDPSKKYPVMIYFYE

-754 ASTINIPYFVS
+754 ASTVNIPYFVS
-765 NEYVVFVP
+765 NEYIVFVP

-796 LCQYPWI
+796 LCEYPWV

-861 EEGQSRIGKDLWSG
+861 EEGQSRIGKNLWEG

-916 GLRRR
+916 GLRRM
-921 GKQAWLLQYND
+921 GKQAWMLQYND

-951 QFFDHFLKGAPMPV
+951 QFFDHFLKGAPMPI

-972 ATLKGIDLGYGY
+972 ATLKGIELGYGY
-984 EDEIPD
+984 EDE
-990 QVRNDVEEV
+990 NE
-999 RNDENQ
+999 

>member
-1 MRKPILMAALLL
+1 MKRTTLLAIALLVTL
-13 VCVSS
+13 DA

-39 TVQNDGDWARWTVA
+39 SVQNDGDWARWTVA

-84 DGKKLVYRIA
+84 DGSKVVFKLA

-110 NEMPKDSI
+110 AEMPKDSL
-118 GILDLTTGKVETWPM
+118 GILDLATGQIEKYPLL
-133 VKAMKTGD
+133 KSFKTGD
-141 KVRDFVAFQ
+141 KLNGFVAFQ
-150 EAEKPAPKDAK
+150 EAEKPAPKGE
-161 DKKGP
+161 KKEP
-166 KEGAPKPEGGERPAP
+166 KED
-181 GAVPGGPGMPG
+181 M
-192 PGMPPPGMPG
+192 
-202 AAPGGPAPGAPGTP
+202 
-216 GAKSNDNLY
+216 Y
-225 VLNIRTG
+225 VLNIHTL

-240 ESYIFSKEGDKIA
+240 ESFIFSKEGDRIA

-274 ATKAT
+274 AAKTT
-279 TEVITGD
+279 TEVLTGE
-286 KAATFKTL
+286 KEATFKSL
-294 SFNDDASRLA
+294 SFNEEASRLA
-304 FFGTLDTAKD
+304 FFGTLDTTKD
-314 AKKQLSLYLSE
+314 AKKNLDLWLYD
-325 GGAAKELVARDAK
+325 GAGAKKLVAHDAGV
-338 CLPKG
+338 LPEG

-348 ARAAEFRDGFLTFGT
+348 ARAAELRDGYLTFGT
-363 CPIPREKDTTLVD
+363 CPIPPEKDTTLVD
-376 FEQPKLDIWVWNDE
+376 FEQPKLDIWVWNED

-396 KNNLRRDQARTYLA
+396 KVNLKRDQGRTYLA

-418 FVQLADDEIQN
+418 FVQLADEEIPN
-429 VTIGDKN
+429 VMIDKKN
-436 KQDFLIVTTDKPY
+436 TQDWILVTSDKPY
-449 RVQRSWS
+449 HVRQSWDRSACTDV
-456 YAAHNDI
+456 YRI
-463 YKLSLKDGS
+463 SLKDGR
-472 RELIM
+472 RELVLRE
-477 KDAPFSNLSTSPDGA
+477 APYSGLSLSPDGA

-506 YSLASGEFKEL
+506 YTLATGEFKEL

-522 VTFWNEEDDHPAD
+522 VTFWNEDDDHPSD
-535 PGAWGRAVWSEDS
+535 PGPWGRASWSEDS
-548 KFFWIPDQYDLWQFD
+548 RFFWIPDQYDIWQFD

-576 KGRETKTT
+576 TGRATKTT
-584 YAYTN
+584 YNYVN
-589 PYFDTEARGPFGGAT
+589 PYFDPDARGPMGPFGGGT
-604 VKTGKPF
+604 VKSDKPY
-611 WFTTFNHTTKERGYA
+611 WFTTFNNTTKERGFA
-626 MKDATRK
+626 MKDATKK
-633 KAKLQKMVEGPYNFS
+633 KARLQKMVEGPYNYTG
-648 NLAVSAGKKGD
+648 LAVSSGKKGGLL
-659 AYIYTRGNFED
+659 YTRGNFED
-670 GNNVWKTADN
+670 GNNVWMTKDG
-680 FKTQQQMSD
+680 FKSQQQLSD
-689 INPQQREYNW
+689 INPQQRDYNW
-699 GTVELVS
+699 GTVELVN
-706 WTSEDGKPLEGLL
+706 WNTDEGRRLEGLL
-719 FKPEN
+719 FKPED

-744 LYNSR
+744 LYNPR

-765 NEYVVFVP
+765 NGYLVFVP

-796 LCQYPWI
+796 LCAYPWV

-850 WESGIA
+850 WESGVA
-856 RTGQY
+856 RTFQY
-861 EEGQSRIGKDLWSG
+861 EQGQSRIGDDLWDG

-885 FHVPNV
+885 FFVPNV

-901 ADGAVPWWQGIEFYN
+901 ADGAVPWWQGIEFFN
-916 GLRRR
+916 GLRRL

-984 EDEIPD
+984 EDSID
-990 QVRNDVEEV
+990 N
-999 RNDENQ
+999 N

>member
-1 MRKPILMAALLL
+1 MKKIMLL
-13 VCVSS
+13 VFALAVTTGA

-39 TVQNDGDWARWTVA
+39 AVQNDGEWARWTVA

-72 DVERASQAKISE
+72 DIDRASQAKISE
-84 DGKKLVYRIA
+84 DGTKVVFKIA

-100 RQAKIDKKKP
+100 RKARIDKKKP
-110 NEMPKDSI
+110 NEMPKDSL
-118 GILDLTTGKVETWPM
+118 GILDLATGHIEKYPLL
-133 VKAMKTGD
+133 KAFKSGD
-141 KVRDFVAFQ
+141 KLGDFVAFQ
-150 EAEKPAPKDAK
+150 EAEKPAPKPDPK
-161 DKKGP
+161 DKKKP
-166 KEGAPKPEGGERPAP
+166 KEGEKPEGKPEGAPGGAAPKP
-181 GAVPGGPGMPG
+181 GAG
-192 PGMPPPGMPG
+192 
-202 AAPGGPAPGAPGTP
+202 
-216 GAKSNDNLY
+216 NDNLY
-225 VLNIRTG
+225 VLNIKTL
-232 AIDTIACV
+232 AVDTLECV
-240 ESYIFSKEGDKIA
+240 ESYIFSKEGDRLA

-259 KKDSLHVR
+259 KKDSVHVR

-274 ATKAT
+274 AKKAT
-279 TEVITGD
+279 TEVLTGE
-286 KAATFKTL
+286 KEATFKTL
-294 SFNDDASRLA
+294 AFNEEASRLA
-304 FFGTLDTAKD
+304 FFATLDTAKD
-314 AKKQLSLYLSE
+314 AKKNLDLYLYD
-325 GGAAKELVARDAK
+325 GIKARKAVAHDAGV
-338 CLPKG
+338 LPKG

-348 ARAAEFRDGFLTFGT
+348 ARAAEFHKDYVTFGT

-376 FEQPKLDIWVWNDE
+376 FEQPKLDIWVWNED

-396 KNNLRRDQARTYLA
+396 KINLRRDQGRTYLA
-410 KVNYDGSG
+410 KVNVDGTG
-418 FVQLADDEIQN
+418 FVQLADEDIPN
-429 VTIGDKN
+429 VMIGKDHT
-436 KQDFLIVTTDKPY
+436 QDWLLVTTDKPY
-449 RVQRSWS
+449 HVQQSWDRS
-456 YAAHNDI
+456 ACTDV
-463 YKLSLKDGS
+463 YKISLKDGH
-472 RELIM
+472 RELVLRE
-477 KDAPFSNLSTSPDGA
+477 APYSGLSLSPDGA

-506 YSLASGEFKEL
+506 YTLATGEFKEL

-522 VTFWNEEDDHPAD
+522 VTFWNEEDDHPSD
-535 PGAWGRAVWSEDS
+535 PGPWGRAAWSEDS
-548 KFFWIPDQYDLWQFD
+548 KFFWIPDQYDIWQFD

-576 KGRETKTT
+576 CGRETKTT
-584 YAYTN
+584 YNYVN
-589 PYFDTEARGPFGGAT
+589 PYFDPDARGPMGPFGGGGNI
-604 VKTGKPF
+604 KTDKPV
-611 WFTTFNHTTKERGYA
+611 WFTTYNHVTKEHGYA
-626 MKDATRK
+626 TKDLKKK
-633 KAKLQKMVEGPYNFS
+633 KAKLQKLYEGPYSFGS
-648 NLAVSAGKKGD
+648 LAVSAGKKGSTLL
-659 AYIYTRGNFED
+659 YTRGNFED
-670 GNNVWKTADN
+670 GNNVWKTVDN
-680 FKTQQQMSD
+680 FKTQQQLSD
-689 INPQQREYNW
+689 INPQQRDYNW

-706 WTSEDGKPLEGLL
+706 WKSEDGKPLEGLL

-724 FDPAKKYPVMIYFYE
+724 FDPSKKYPVMIYFYE

-765 NEYVVFVP
+765 NEYIVFVP

-796 LCQYPWI
+796 LCEYPWI

-850 WESGIA
+850 WESGVA
-856 RTGQY
+856 RTFQY
-861 EEGQSRIGKDLWSG
+861 EQGQSRIGDDLWHG

-885 FHVPNV
+885 FFVPNV
-891 TTPVLIMHND
+891 NTPVLIMHND
-901 ADGAVPWWQGIEFYN
+901 ADGAVPWWQGIEFFN
-916 GLRRR
+916 GLRRL

-984 EDEIPD
+984 EDE
-990 QVRNDVEEV
+990 
-999 RNDENQ
+999 

>member
-1 MRKPILMAALLL
+1 MKKTLLL
-13 VCVSS
+13 VSALVVATCA

-39 TVQNDGDWARWTVA
+39 AVQNDGEWARWTVA

-72 DVERASQAKISE
+72 DIDRATQAKISE
-84 DGKKLVYRIA
+84 DGTKVVFKIA

-100 RQAKIDKKKP
+100 RQARIDKKKP
-110 NEMPKDSI
+110 NEMPKDTL
-118 GILDLTTGKVETWPM
+118 GILDLATGHIEKYPLL
-133 VKAMKTGD
+133 KAFKSGD
-141 KVRDFVAFQ
+141 KLGDFVAFQ
-150 EAEKPAPKDAK
+150 EAEKPAPKPDPK
-161 DKKGP
+161 DKKKP
-166 KEGAPKPEGGERPAP
+166 KEGEKPEGKPEGAPGGAGPNAAPKP
-181 GAVPGGPGMPG
+181 GAG
-192 PGMPPPGMPG
+192 
-202 AAPGGPAPGAPGTP
+202 
-216 GAKSNDNLY
+216 NDNLY
-225 VLNIRTG
+225 VLNIKTLTV
-232 AIDTIACV
+232 DTLSCV
-240 ESYIFSKEGDKIA
+240 ESYIFSKEGDRLA

-259 KKDSLHVR
+259 KKDSVHVR
-267 GVFLYDP
+267 GVYLYNP

-279 TEVITGD
+279 TEVLTGE
-286 KAATFKTL
+286 KEATFKTL
-294 SFNDDASRLA
+294 SFNEEANRLA
-304 FFGTLDTAKD
+304 FFATLDTAKD
-314 AKKQLSLYLSE
+314 AKKTLDLYLYDGLKASK
-325 GGAAKELVARDAK
+325 AVAHDAGV
-338 CLPKG
+338 LPKG

-348 ARAAEFRDGFLTFGT
+348 ARAAEFHKDYVTFGT

-376 FEQPKLDIWVWNDE
+376 FEQPKLDVWVWNED

-396 KNNLRRDQARTYLA
+396 KVNLRRDQGRTYLA
-410 KVNYDGSG
+410 KVNLDGTG
-418 FVQLADDEIQN
+418 FVQLADEEIPN
-429 VTIGDKN
+429 VTIGKDHA
-436 KQDFLIVTTDKPY
+436 QDWLLVTTDKPY
-449 RVQRSWS
+449 HVRQSWDRS
-456 YAAHNDI
+456 ACTDV

-472 RELIM
+472 RELIVRE
-477 KDAPFSNLSTSPDGA
+477 APYSGLSLSPDGA

-506 YSLASGEFKEL
+506 YTLATGEFKEL

-522 VTFWNEEDDHPAD
+522 VTFWNEEDDHPSD
-535 PGAWGRAVWSEDS
+535 PGPWGRATWSEDS
-548 KFFWIPDQYDLWQFD
+548 KFFWIPDQYDIWQFD

-576 KGRETKTT
+576 TGRATKVT
-584 YAYTN
+584 YNYVY
-589 PYFDTEARGPFGGAT
+589 PYHDPDARGPMGPFGGGASI
-604 VKTGKPF
+604 KTDKPA
-611 WFTTFNHTTKERGYA
+611 WFTTYNHVTKEHGYA
-626 MKDATRK
+626 TKDLKKK
-633 KAKLQKMVEGPYNFS
+633 KAKLQKLYEGPYSFG
-648 NLAVSAGKKGD
+648 NLAVSAGKKGNTLL
-659 AYIYTRGNFED
+659 YTRGNFED

-680 FKTQQQMSD
+680 FKTQQQLSD
-689 INPQQREYNW
+689 INPQQRDYNW

-706 WTSEDGKPLEGLL
+706 WKSEDGKPLEGLL

-724 FDPAKKYPVMIYFYE
+724 FDPSKKYPVMIYFYE

-765 NEYVVFVP
+765 NEYLVFVP

-796 LCQYPWI
+796 LCEYPWV

-850 WESGIA
+850 WESGVA
-856 RTGQY
+856 RTFQY
-861 EEGQSRIGKDLWSG
+861 EQGQSRIGDDLWHG

-885 FHVPNV
+885 FFVPNV
-891 TTPVLIMHND
+891 NTPVLIMHND
-901 ADGAVPWWQGIEFYN
+901 ADGAVPWWQGIEFFN
-916 GLRRR
+916 GLRRL

-984 EDEIPD
+984 EDE
-990 QVRNDVEEV
+990 
-999 RNDENQ
+999 

>member
-1 MRKPILMAALLL
+1 MAALMVTL
-13 VCVSS
+13 SA

-27 SVYDGWKSVSGL
+27 SVYDGWKNVSGL

-53 PQEGDVVLHLYNV
+53 PQEGDLVLHLYNV

-72 DVERASQAKISE
+72 DIERASQAKISE
-84 DGKKLVYRIA
+84 DGTKVVFKIA

-100 RQAKIDKKKP
+100 RQARIDKKKP
-110 NEMPKDSI
+110 NEMPKDTL
-118 GILDLTTGKVETWPM
+118 GILDLATGKVEKYPLLKSFK
-133 VKAMKTGD
+133 VGKDLGD
-141 KVRDFVAFQ
+141 YVAFQ
-150 EAEKPAPKDAK
+150 EAEKPAPKPEPKGKPDL
-161 DKKGP
+161 KK
-166 KEGAPKPEGGERPAP
+166 EKPEGPAP
-181 GAVPGGPGMPG
+181 DGKPDKKPEKKPE
-192 PGMPPPGMPG
+192 P
-202 AAPGGPAPGAPGTP
+202 
-216 GAKSNDNLY
+216 KDNLY
-225 VLNIRTG
+225 VLNIKTL
-232 AIDTIACV
+232 AVDTIACV
-240 ESYIFSKEGDKIA
+240 ESFIVSDKGDRIA

-259 KKDSLHVR
+259 KKDSVNVR
-267 GVFLYDP
+267 GVFVYDP
-274 ATKAT
+274 AAKARA
-279 TEVITGD
+279 EVLTGE
-286 KAATFKTL
+286 KQATFKSM
-294 SFNDDASRLA
+294 SFNDEGNRLA
-304 FFGTLDTAKD
+304 FFGTLDTTKD
-314 AKKQLSLYLSE
+314 AKKNLDLYLYDGTKARKAVAHD
-325 GGAAKELVARDAK
+325 GGV
-338 CLPKG
+338 LPKG

-348 ARAAEFRDGFLTFGT
+348 ARAAEFHKDYVTFGT
-363 CPIPREKDTTLVD
+363 CPIPREKDTTLVE

-390 YIQPVQ
+390 YIQTVQ
-396 KNNLRRDQARTYLA
+396 KNNLRREQARTYLA
-410 KVNYDGSG
+410 KVNFDGSG
-418 FVQLADDEIQN
+418 FVQLADEDIQN
-429 VTIGDKN
+429 VSIDEKN
-436 KQDFLIVTTDKPY
+436 TQEYLLVTTDKPY

-456 YAAHNDI
+456 YEAHSDL

-472 RELIM
+472 RQLVL
-477 KDAPFSNLSTSPDGA
+477 KDAQFSNLSVSPDGA
-492 YAVAFHAKENNWYL
+492 YAVGFQTKENNWYL
-506 YSLASGEFKEL
+506 YTLATGEFKEL

-535 PGAWGRAVWSEDS
+535 PGAWGRALWSEDS
-548 KFFWIPDQYDLWQFD
+548 KFVWIPDQYDLWQFD

-576 KGRETKTT
+576 VGRETKTT
-584 YAYTN
+584 YNYTN
-589 PYFDTEARGPFGGAT
+589 PYFDPDARGPFGGAN
-604 VKTGKPF
+604 VKTDKPVY
-611 WFTTFNHTTKERGYA
+611 FTTFNHVTKEHGYA
-626 MKDATRK
+626 VKDLNKK
-633 KAKLQKMVEGPYNFS
+633 KAKLQKLYEGPYSFGS
-648 NLAVSAGKKGD
+648 LAVSKGKKGNTLL
-659 AYIYTRGNFED
+659 YTRGNFED

-689 INPQQREYNW
+689 INPQQRDYNW

-724 FDPAKKYPVMIYFYE
+724 FDPKKKYPVMIYFYE

-765 NEYVVFVP
+765 NEYLVFVP

-796 LCQYPWI
+796 LCEFPWV

-861 EEGQSRIGKDLWSG
+861 EEGQSRIGKNLWEG

-916 GLRRR
+916 GLRRM
-921 GKQAWLLQYND
+921 GKQAWMLQYND

-972 ATLKGIDLGYGY
+972 ATLKGIDYGYGY
-984 EDEIPD
+984 DED
-990 QVRNDVEEV
+990 
-999 RNDENQ
+999 

>member
-1 MRKPILMAALLL
+1 MKKSILLVAAL
-13 VCVSS
+13 VVSIGA

-27 SVYDGWKSVSGL
+27 SVYDNWKSVSGL

-53 PQEGDVVLHLYNV
+53 PQEGDVVLHLYNT

-72 DVERASQAKISE
+72 DIPRASQAKISE
-84 DGKKLVYRIA
+84 DATKVFFRIA
-94 PKFQET
+94 PTFQET

-118 GILDLTTGKVETWPM
+118 GILDLATGHIDKYPM
-133 VKAMKTGD
+133 VKNFKTGD
-141 KVRDFVAFQ
+141 KLTGFVAFQ
-150 EAEKPAPKDAK
+150 EAEKPAPKPDPKK

-166 KEGAPKPEGGERPAP
+166 KEGGEKPEGAEKPEKPEKPAGPPAPKP
-181 GAVPGGPGMPG
+181 
-192 PGMPPPGMPG
+192 
-202 AAPGGPAPGAPGTP
+202 TT
-216 GAKSNDNLY
+216 DNLY
-225 VLNIRTG
+225 VLNIKTL

-240 ESYIFSKEGDKIA
+240 ESYIFSKEGNRLA

-259 KKDSLHVR
+259 KKDSVHVR

-279 TEVITGD
+279 TEVLTGE

-294 SFNDDASRLA
+294 SFNDEGNRLA

-314 AKKQLSLYLSE
+314 AKKQLALYLSE
-325 GGAAKELVARDAK
+325 GGAARELVARDDAS
-338 CLPKG
+338 LPKG

-348 ARAAEFRDGFLTFGT
+348 ARAAEFRDGFVTFGT
-363 CPIPREKDTTLVD
+363 CPIPREKDTTLVE

-390 YIQPVQ
+390 YIQTVQ
-396 KNNLRRDQARTYLA
+396 KNNLRRDLAKTYLA
-410 KVNYDGSG
+410 KVNYDGTG
-418 FVQLADDEIQN
+418 FVQLADEDIPNVMIEEKNTQN
-429 VTIGDKN
+429 WVIT
-436 KQDFLIVTTDKPY
+436 TTDKPY

-456 YAAHNDI
+456 YAAHSDI
-463 YKLSLKDGS
+463 YKISLKDGS
-472 RELIM
+472 RKLIM
-477 KDAPFSNLSTSPDGA
+477 KDAPFSNLAISPDGA
-492 YAVAFHAKENNWYL
+492 YAVGFHMKENNWYL
-506 YSLASGEFKEL
+506 YSLATGEFREL

-522 VTFWNEEDDHPAD
+522 VTFWDEEDDHPAD
-535 PGAWGRAVWSEDS
+535 PGSWGRATWSEDS
-548 KFFWIPDQYDLWQFD
+548 KFFWLPDQYDLWQFD
-563 PTGAVAPFRVTEG
+563 PTGAVAPFRVTDG
-576 KGRETKTT
+576 LGRAAKTT
-584 YAYTN
+584 YSYAN
-589 PYFDTEARGPFGGAT
+589 PYFDPDARGPFGGGT
-604 VKTGKPF
+604 VKAGKPA
-611 WFTTFNHTTKERGYA
+611 WFTTFNHVSKERGFA
-626 MKDATRK
+626 MKDLTKK
-633 KAKLQKMVEGPYNFS
+633 KAKLQKMVEGPYNYTG
-648 NLAVSAGKKGD
+648 LTVSAGKKGN
-659 AYIYTRGNFED
+659 ALLYTRGNFED
-670 GNNVWKTADN
+670 GNNVWMTKDN
-680 FKTQQQMSD
+680 FKSQQQMSD
-689 INPQQREYNW
+689 INPQQRDYNW

-754 ASTINIPYFVS
+754 ASTVNIPYFVS

-787 KCLMPGCDM
+787 KCLMPGVDM
-796 LCQYPWI
+796 LCEYPWI

-861 EEGQSRIGKDLWSG
+861 EEGQSRIGKDLWEG

-916 GLRRR
+916 GLRRC
-921 GKQAWLLQYND
+921 GKQAWMLQYND

-972 ATLKGIDLGYGY
+972 ATLKGIELGYGY
-984 EDEIPD
+984 EETPDPVGTDDE
-990 QVRNDVEEV
+990 
-999 RNDENQ
+999 